1 WRQLVGKQLRTPFW
15 TVDADV
21 IVPSRL
27 LMKEQYGAYTARPV
41 IRRLLPE
48 FLQPVENTRA
58 KVEWQPPRGLKSLPT
73 GVDITEGWKLDRSV
87 PPVNDTLGGTDQ
99 ALKR

>member
-1 WRQLVGKQLRTPFW
+1 DENTMREPERWRVKVTDQLRIPFW

-21 IVPSRL
+21 IVPSKL

-48 FLQPVENTRA
+48 FLQPVGNARA
-58 KVEWQPPRGLKSLPT
+58 RVQWKPPRGLHSLAPDS
-73 GVDITEGWKLDRSV
+73 DIAEGWQLDRSV
-87 PPVNDTLGGTDQ
+87 S
-99 ALKR
+99 AIKS